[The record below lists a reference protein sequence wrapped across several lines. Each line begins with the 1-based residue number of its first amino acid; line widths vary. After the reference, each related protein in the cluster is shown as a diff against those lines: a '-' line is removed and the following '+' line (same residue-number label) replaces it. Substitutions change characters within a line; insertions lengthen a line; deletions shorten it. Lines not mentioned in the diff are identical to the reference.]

1 MERRERALLT
11 KNRKEHKRLIYVEMV
26 IGVGRVD
33 VMVTRVGSG
42 VGDDG
47 GSVRSTMMEG
57 SYLWVLVLDWR
68 LGVISELWTSRRSG
82 KWYDTGVRSWC
93 YKKL

>member
-1 MERRERALLT
+1 MERRGQGLLT
-11 KNRKEHKRLIYVEMV
+11 KNRKEHKRLIYVELI

-42 VGDDG
+42 VRNDG

-57 SYLWVLVLDWR
+57 LYLWVLVSD
-68 LGVISELWTSRRSG
+68 
-82 KWYDTGVRSWC
+82 
-93 YKKL
+93 

>member
-1 MERRERALLT
+1 MGT
-11 KNRKEHKRLIYVEMV
+11 IDKNRKEHKRLIYVELI

-42 VGDDG
+42 VGNDG

-57 SYLWVLVLDWR
+57 LYLWVLVSD
-68 LGVISELWTSRRSG
+68 
-82 KWYDTGVRSWC
+82 
-93 YKKL
+93 

>member
-1 MERRERALLT
+1 MERRGQALLT
-11 KNRKEHKRLIYVEMV
+11 KNRKEHKRLIYVELI

-42 VGDDG
+42 VGNDG

-57 SYLWVLVLDWR
+57 LYLWVLVSD
-68 LGVISELWTSRRSG
+68 
-82 KWYDTGVRSWC
+82 
-93 YKKL
+93 